1 MMVPPTKTRSPEELD
16 ALKLSPEVA
25 YFLDSRSI
33 PLPDCPPKFKTP
45 EPRDLPGAMFDPERV
60 DHVLKVFA
68 LLQHTQGQWAG
79 RPLTPDP
86 WQVAYILA
94 PVFGWVREIDG
105 ELVRIIRSLYVD
117 VPRKN
122 GKSTTCGGLALYL
135 LAGDREPGAQVLAAA
150 TTEKQAG
157 YVFDPIKQLAQ
168 HSPALKKHVKA
179 LSKKIVHPRSG
190 SYFQAVSSVAE
201 ALHGANVH
209 GAVIDELHV
218 HKDGELVETIET
230 GTGSRRQPLI
240 ATITTAD
247 DGRQGTIYARKRE
260 RIEKLAR
267 GTLTDHATY
276 GVVWAADEADDPF
289 VESTWRKANPGYGI
303 SPTRSYLEDASR
315 KAEQSPAD
323 LSAFLRLHLGLR
335 TKQETKYI
343 DLPVWD
349 RNASIVDEL
358 MLKGRD
364 CYGGLDLASSSDL
377 SALSWV
383 FPDGAGGHDAI
394 WRIWLPERAFNKL
407 NDRTAGEAE
416 VWRRNGFL
424 TVTPGDVA
432 DYDFIREQI
441 NRDREMFNVRAIG
454 YDPWNSSQLVND
466 LVADNAPMVT
476 VRQGFGSMSAP
487 TKELLR
493 LLLDGTVERPRFRH
507 GGNPAVRWQVDNL
520 AVAMDAAGNV
530 KPDKAA
536 AGDKIDGL
544 VASIIALSQA
554 VNHQPA
560 RTYGVASF

>member
-1 MMVPPTKTRSPEELD
+1 MPSKKTHSLD
-16 ALKLSPEVA
+16 LEGLKLSAEVA
-25 YFLDSRSI
+25 WYLDTRGI
-33 PLPDCPPKFKTP
+33 PAPDCPPKFKTP
-45 EPRDLPGAMFDPERV
+45 EPRDMPGALFDGERV
-60 DHVLKVFA
+60 DHVIKVFA
-68 LLQHTQGQWAG
+68 LLRHTQGQWAG
-79 RPLTPDP
+79 RPLAPDP

-94 PVFGWVREIDG
+94 PVFGWVHEVDG
-105 ELVRIIRSLYVD
+105 ELVRIIRTLYVD

-122 GKSTTCGGLALYL
+122 GKSTTCGGIAMYL
-135 LAGDREPGAQVLAAA
+135 LAGDNEPGAQVLAAA

-267 GTLTDHATY
+267 GTLTDHSTF
-276 GVVWAADEADDPF
+276 GVIWGAEETDDPF
-289 VESTWRKANPGYGI
+289 VEETWRKANPGYGI
-303 SPTRSYLEDASR
+303 SPTRTYLQDAAR

-343 DLPVWD
+343 ALPVWD
-349 RNASIVDEL
+349 RNASIVVEQDL
-358 MLKGRD
+358 HGRD

-383 FPDGAGGHDAI
+383 FPDGQGGHDAI
-394 WRIWLPERAFNKL
+394 WRIWLPERAFDKL
-407 NDRTAGEAE
+407 NDRTAGEAV

-441 NRDREMFNVRAIG
+441 NRDRERFQVRSIG

-466 LVADNAPMVT
+466 LLSDNAPMVT
-476 VRQGFGSMSAP
+476 VRQGFASISAP

-493 LLLDGTVERPRFRH
+493 LLLDGTAERPRFRH

-544 VASIIALSQA
+544 VAAIIALSQA

-560 RTYGVASF
+560 RVYGVASF

>member
-1 MMVPPTKTRSPEELD
+1 MPLRTTLSPEQLAD
-16 ALKLSPEVA
+16 LKLSPEVGW
-25 YFLDSRSI
+25 YLESRGI

-45 EPRDLPGAMFDPERV
+45 EPRDMPGARFDAERV
-60 DHVLKVFA
+60 DHVLRVFG
-68 LLQHTQGQWAG
+68 LLRHTQGQWAG
-79 RPLTPDP
+79 QPLRPDP

-94 PVFGWVREIDG
+94 PVFGWVRKADDG
-105 ELVRIIRSLYVD
+105 EYARIIRSLYVD

-122 GKSTTCGGLALYL
+122 GKSTTCGGIALYL
-135 LAGDREPGAQVLAAA
+135 LAGDKEPGAQVLAAA
-150 TTEKQAG
+150 TSRDQAG
-157 YVFDPIKQLAQ
+157 YVFNPIKHLAE
-168 HSPALKKHVKA
+168 HSPALKKHVKPLA
-179 LSKKIVHPRSG
+179 KKITHPRSG
-190 SYFQAVSSVAE
+190 SYFHAVSSIAE

-209 GAVIDELHV
+209 GAIIDELHV

-240 ATITTAD
+240 AIITTAD

-267 GTLTDHATY
+267 GTISDPSTY
-276 GVVWAADEADDPF
+276 GVVWGADEADDPLA
-289 VESTWRKANPGYGI
+289 EETHRKANPGYGI
-303 SPTRSYLEDASR
+303 SPTRQYLHDAAR

-349 RNASIVDEL
+349 RNASMVVESDL
-358 MLKGRD
+358 AGRD
-364 CYGGLDLASSSDL
+364 AYGGLDLASSSDL
-377 SALSWV
+377 CALSWV
-383 FPDGAGGHDAI
+383 FPDGQGGHDAL
-394 WRIWLPERAFNKL
+394 WRMWLPERAFGKL
-407 NDRTAGEAE
+407 NDRTAGEAA
-416 VWRRNGFL
+416 VWRRDGFL

-441 NRDREMFNVRAIG
+441 NADRERFTVRAIG

-466 LVADNAPMVT
+466 LVSDDAPMVT
-476 VRQGFGSMSAP
+476 VRQGFASISAP

-554 VNHQPA
+554 VNHQPE
-560 RTYGVASF
+560 RKYGVASF